1 MAFENLLRPGKING
15 MEMRNRFIAGPMEK
29 AMANLDGTLNERYI
43 HYSRER
49 AKGGVA
55 LIQLES
61 IYVRPEGRG
70 NPFQVGCHD
79 DAVIPGLRKIAD
91 AIHEHGAKLTM
102 ELNHG
107 GRQASITASQRQP
120 IAPSVVPCTFI
131 DPGSVPREMTHEDI
145 EIIIEAFVKA
155 AHRCLEAGVDMIHIH
170 GAHGYLIGQF
180 LSPHSNRRTDEYG
193 GSLKNR
199 ARFALEILAALRAVV
214 GKDYPIGYRISA
226 VEFVEGGLE
235 IEESAAFCSML
246 ADAGI
251 DLIDV
256 TGATYESAAKMFQGP
271 ESPKGG
277 FVPYA
282 AAIRKVVGNRVPVSV
297 AQRLNDPEFANAVME
312 KEGFEYIT
320 LTRAFHADPHYVRKL
335 IEARPQEILPCIG
348 CNTCLERTVARVP
361 NGCAANPQT
370 TFETSRSIKTVS
382 SPLRVLVVGGGIAG
396 MHAARMLKR
405 QGQNVTIHEASETL
419 GGQICYSRRVQP
431 DHGALA
437 DWLSLQLHKLNVP
450 VVMGSSVSVEDVKA
464 MDPDVVVVATGARG
478 GTLRADKEDCSVPV
492 FDIFSAMDR
501 PAGEWTG
508 EVAMLG
514 GDHASC
520 HAAQHLARQGVKI
533 HIITS
538 AAALADDK
546 APITALFLAKQLEEN
561 DRIVVHPE
569 TTAELLTGNRVKV
582 QSKGSVSELSVDA
595 VVIGGRVSQF
605 GLAEDLQRAGVRA
618 MVYKIGDATSPR
630 NVFSASH
637 EAAEVSEKIRL
648 ATGAPS
654 MN

>member
-29 AMANLDGTLNERYI
+29 AMANQDGTLNERYI

-107 GRQASITASQRQP
+107 GRQASSTASQRQP

-131 DPGSVPREMTHEDI
+131 DPGSVPRAMTQEDI
-145 EIIIEAFVKA
+145 EIVIDAFVKA
-155 AHRCLEAGVDMIHIH
+155 ARRCLEAGVDMIHIH

-180 LSPHSNRRTDEYG
+180 LSPHTNRRTDEYG
-193 GSLKNR
+193 GSLQNR

-214 GKDYPIGYRISA
+214 GTDYPIGYRISA
-226 VEFVEGGLE
+226 VEFVPGGLE
-235 IEESAAFCSML
+235 LEESAAFCKML

-256 TGATYESAAKMFQGP
+256 TASTYESAVKMFQGP

-282 AAIRKVVGNRVPVSV
+282 AAIRKAVGDRVPVSV
-297 AQRLNDPEFANAVME
+297 AQRLNDPEFASAVME
-312 KEGFEYIT
+312 REGFEYIS

-335 IEARPQEILPCIG
+335 IDARPRDILPCIG
-348 CNTCLERTVARVP
+348 CNTCLEMTVGRVP
-361 NGCAANPQT
+361 AQCAANPQT
-370 TFETSRSIKTVS
+370 TYESAGSSKTVT
-382 SPLRVLVVGGGIAG
+382 SPRRVLVVGGGIAG
-396 MHAARMLKR
+396 MHAARMLQQ
-405 QGQNVTIHEASETL
+405 QGQNVTIHEASESL
-419 GGQICYSRRVQP
+419 GGQICYSRRVLP
-431 DHGALA
+431 DHGNLS
-437 DWLSLQLHKLNVP
+437 DWLSLQLQELNVP
-450 VVMGSSVSVEDVKA
+450 VVTSSRISVEDIKA
-464 MDPDVVVVATGARG
+464 MDPDVVIIATGARG
-478 GTLRADKEDCSVPV
+478 GILRADKENCSLPV
-492 FDIFSAMDR
+492 FDVFAAMDR
-501 PAGEWTG
+501 PAGEWSG

-514 GDHASC
+514 GDQASC
-520 HAAQHLARQGVKI
+520 HAAQHLARLGIKV

-538 AAALADDK
+538 FAAVADDK
-546 APITALFLAKQLEEN
+546 APITALFLATHLAEN

-569 TTAELLTGNRVKV
+569 TTAELLTGKRVKL
-582 QSKGSVSELSVDA
+582 QTKGRVSELSVDA
-595 VVIGGRVSQF
+595 VVVGGRVAQF

-618 MVYKIGDATSPR
+618 TIYKIGDAASPR
-630 NVFSASH
+630 NVFSATH
-637 EAAEVSEKIRL
+637 EAADVAEKIRL
-648 ATGAPS
+648 ASGAPG

>member
-79 DAVIPGLRKIAD
+79 AAVIPGLRKIAD

-131 DPGSVPREMTHEDI
+131 DPGSVPREMTYEDI
-145 EIIIEAFVKA
+145 EIVIEAFVKA

-235 IEESAAFCSML
+235 I
-246 ADAGI
+246 
-251 DLIDV
+251 
-256 TGATYESAAKMFQGP
+256 
-271 ESPKGG
+271 
-277 FVPYA
+277 
-282 AAIRKVVGNRVPVSV
+282 
-297 AQRLNDPEFANAVME
+297 
-312 KEGFEYIT
+312 
-320 LTRAFHADPHYVRKL
+320 
-335 IEARPQEILPCIG
+335 
-348 CNTCLERTVARVP
+348 
-361 NGCAANPQT
+361 
-370 TFETSRSIKTVS
+370 
-382 SPLRVLVVGGGIAG
+382 
-396 MHAARMLKR
+396 
-405 QGQNVTIHEASETL
+405 
-419 GGQICYSRRVQP
+419 
-431 DHGALA
+431 
-437 DWLSLQLHKLNVP
+437 
-450 VVMGSSVSVEDVKA
+450 
-464 MDPDVVVVATGARG
+464 
-478 GTLRADKEDCSVPV
+478 
-492 FDIFSAMDR
+492 
-501 PAGEWTG
+501 
-508 EVAMLG
+508 
-514 GDHASC
+514 
-520 HAAQHLARQGVKI
+520 
-533 HIITS
+533 
-538 AAALADDK
+538 
-546 APITALFLAKQLEEN
+546 
-561 DRIVVHPE
+561 
-569 TTAELLTGNRVKV
+569 
-582 QSKGSVSELSVDA
+582 
-595 VVIGGRVSQF
+595 VIGGRVSQF

-618 MVYKIGDATSPR
+618 MVYKIGDAASPR

>member
-1 MAFENLLRPGKING
+1 
-15 MEMRNRFIAGPMEK
+15 
-29 AMANLDGTLNERYI
+29 
-43 HYSRER
+43 
-49 AKGGVA
+49 
-55 LIQLES
+55 
-61 IYVRPEGRG
+61 
-70 NPFQVGCHD
+70 D

-120 IAPSVVPCTFI
+120 IAPSIVPCTFI

-145 EIIIEAFVKA
+145 EIVIEAFVKA

-235 IEESAAFCSML
+235 IDESAAFCSML

-297 AQRLNDPEFANAVME
+297 AQRLNDPEFASAVME

-335 IEARPQEILPCIG
+335 IEARPQKFCPVSAATRASRGPWPRAERMCGQPAGDIRDLPVYQDRLL
-348 CNTCLERTVARVP
+348 TP
-361 NGCAANPQT
+361 
-370 TFETSRSIKTVS
+370 SRPGGRRRDCGHACGPHAEKTRS
-382 SPLRVLVVGGGIAG
+382 ECYDPRGFRDSRRSDPLQPPR
-396 MHAARMLKR
+396 AARPWR
-405 QGQNVTIHEASETL
+405 P
-419 GGQICYSRRVQP
+419 RRLVEP
-431 DHGALA
+431 
-437 DWLSLQLHKLNVP
+437 
-450 VVMGSSVSVEDVKA
+450 SVA
-464 MDPDVVVVATGARG
+464 
-478 GTLRADKEDCSVPV
+478 
-492 FDIFSAMDR
+492 
-501 PAGEWTG
+501 
-508 EVAMLG
+508 
-514 GDHASC
+514 
-520 HAAQHLARQGVKI
+520 
-533 HIITS
+533 
-538 AAALADDK
+538 
-546 APITALFLAKQLEEN
+546 
-561 DRIVVHPE
+561 
-569 TTAELLTGNRVKV
+569 
-582 QSKGSVSELSVDA
+582 
-595 VVIGGRVSQF
+595 
-605 GLAEDLQRAGVRA
+605 
-618 MVYKIGDATSPR
+618 
-630 NVFSASH
+630 
-637 EAAEVSEKIRL
+637 
-648 ATGAPS
+648 
-654 MN
+654 

>member
-79 DAVIPGLRKIAD
+79 AAVIPGLRKIAD

-131 DPGSVPREMTHEDI
+131 DPGSVPREMTYEDI
-145 EIIIEAFVKA
+145 EIVIEAFVKA

-246 ADAGI
+246 VDAGI

-256 TGATYESAAKMFQGP
+256 TGAIYESATKMFQGP

-297 AQRLNDPEFANAVME
+297 AQRLNDPEFASAVME
-312 KEGFEYIT
+312 KEGFEYI
-320 LTRAFHADPHYVRKL
+320 R
-335 IEARPQEILPCIG
+335 
-348 CNTCLERTVARVP
+348 
-361 NGCAANPQT
+361 
-370 TFETSRSIKTVS
+370 
-382 SPLRVLVVGGGIAG
+382 
-396 MHAARMLKR
+396 
-405 QGQNVTIHEASETL
+405 
-419 GGQICYSRRVQP
+419 
-431 DHGALA
+431 
-437 DWLSLQLHKLNVP
+437 
-450 VVMGSSVSVEDVKA
+450 
-464 MDPDVVVVATGARG
+464 
-478 GTLRADKEDCSVPV
+478 
-492 FDIFSAMDR
+492 
-501 PAGEWTG
+501 
-508 EVAMLG
+508 
-514 GDHASC
+514 
-520 HAAQHLARQGVKI
+520 
-533 HIITS
+533 
-538 AAALADDK
+538 
-546 APITALFLAKQLEEN
+546 
-561 DRIVVHPE
+561 
-569 TTAELLTGNRVKV
+569 
-582 QSKGSVSELSVDA
+582 
-595 VVIGGRVSQF
+595 
-605 GLAEDLQRAGVRA
+605 
-618 MVYKIGDATSPR
+618 
-630 NVFSASH
+630 
-637 EAAEVSEKIRL
+637 
-648 ATGAPS
+648 
-654 MN
+654 

>member
-15 MEMRNRFIAGPMEK
+15 MEMRNRLIAGPMEK
-29 AMANLDGTLNERYI
+29 AMANQDGTLNERYI
-43 HYSRER
+43 HYSAER
-49 AKGGVA
+49 AKGGAA

-79 DAVIPGLRKIAD
+79 DAVIPGLRQLAG
-91 AIHEHGAKLTM
+91 AVHEHGAKLTM

-131 DPGSVPREMTHEDI
+131 DPGSVPREMNHEDI
-145 EIIIEAFVKA
+145 EIVIEAFVKA

-170 GAHGYLIGQF
+170 GAHGYLINQF

-193 GSLKNR
+193 GALTNR

-235 IEESAAFCSML
+235 IEESTAFCKML

-256 TGATYESAAKMFQGP
+256 TASTYESAVKMFQGP

-282 AAIRKVVGNRVPVSV
+282 AAIRKAVGDRVPVSV
-297 AQRLNDPEFANAVME
+297 AQRLNDPEFASAVME
-312 KEGFEYIT
+312 REGFAYIT

-335 IEARPQEILPCIG
+335 IAGRPRDILPCIG
-348 CNTCLERTVARVP
+348 CNTCLEMTVGRVP
-361 NGCAANPQT
+361 AGCAANPQT
-370 TFETSRSIKTVS
+370 TFEAFRSSKTVS
-382 SPLRVLVVGGGIAG
+382 SPRRVLVVGGGIAG
-396 MHAARMLKR
+396 MHAARMLKI
-405 QGQNVTIHEASETL
+405 QGQNVTVHEASEAL
-419 GGQICYSRRVQP
+419 GGQIRYSRRVQP

-437 DWLSLQLHKLNVP
+437 DWLSLQLRELNVP
-450 VVMGSSVSVEDVKA
+450 VVTGSPVSVEDVKA

-478 GTLRADKEDCSVPV
+478 GILRADKDNCSVPV

-501 PAGEWTG
+501 AAGEWIG
-508 EVAMLG
+508 EVAVLG
-514 GDHASC
+514 GDQASC
-520 HAAQHLARQGVKI
+520 HAARHIARQEVKV

-546 APITALFLAKQLEEN
+546 APITAMFLATHIAEN

-569 TTAELLTGNRVKV
+569 TTAELLTGRRVKM
-582 QSKGSVSELSVDA
+582 QSKGNVSELSVHA

-605 GLAEDLQRAGVRA
+605 GLAEDLRRAGVRA
-618 MVYKIGDATSPR
+618 MVYIIGDAATPR
-630 NVFSASH
+630 NVFSATH
-637 EAAEVSEKIRL
+637 EAADVSEKIRL
-648 ATGAPS
+648 ASGAPV
-654 MN
+654 

>member
-1 MAFENLLRPGKING
+1 MAFENLLRPGRING

-43 HYSRER
+43 YYSRER

-145 EIIIEAFVKA
+145 EIVIEAFVKA
-155 AHRCLEAGVDMIHIH
+155 ARRCLEAGVDMIHIH

-214 GKDYPIGYRISA
+214 GKDFPIGYRISA
-226 VEFVEGGLE
+226 VEFVPGGLE
-235 IEESAAFCSML
+235 IEESAAFCGML

-256 TGATYESAAKMFQGP
+256 TASTYESAVKMFQGP
-271 ESPKGG
+271 ESPQGG

-282 AAIRKVVGNRVPVSV
+282 AAIRKVVGDRVPVSV
-297 AQRLNDPEFANAVME
+297 AQRLNDPEFASAVME
-312 KEGFEYIT
+312 KEGFEYIS

-335 IEARPQEILPCIG
+335 IAGQRQDILPCIG
-348 CNTCLERTVARVP
+348 CNTCLEMTVARTP
-361 NGCAANPQT
+361 AGCAANPQT
-370 TFETSRSIKTVS
+370 TFEVSRPVKTTS
-382 SPLRVLVVGGGIAG
+382 SPVRVLVVGGGIAG
-396 MHAARMLKR
+396 MHAARMLKQ
-405 QGQNVTIHEASETL
+405 QGQTVSIHEASDTL
-419 GGQICYSRRVQP
+419 GGQIRYSREVQP

-437 DWLSLQLHKLNVP
+437 DWLSRQLHELNVP
-450 VVMGSSVSVEDVKA
+450 VVTGSAIGVEDVKA

-478 GTLRADKEDCSVPV
+478 GILRADKVDCSVPV

-508 EVAMLG
+508 EIAVLG
-514 GDHASC
+514 GDFASC
-520 HAAQHLARQGVKI
+520 HAARHLVRQGVKV
-533 HIITS
+533 HIITPF
-538 AAALADDK
+538 AAVADDK
-546 APITALFLAKQLEEN
+546 APITALFLATLIAETE
-561 DRIVVHPE
+561 RIVVHPE
-569 TTAELLTGNRVKV
+569 TTAEVLTGKRVKL
-582 QSKGSVSELSVDA
+582 QSKGSASELSVDA
-595 VVIGGRVSQF
+595 VVVGGRVAQF

-618 MVYKIGDATSPR
+618 MVYKIGDAASPR

-637 EAAEVSEKIRL
+637 EAAEASEKIRL
-648 ATGAPS
+648 ASGRPA
-654 MN
+654 

>member
-29 AMANLDGTLNERYI
+29 AMANPDGTLNERYI

-107 GRQASITASQRQP
+107 GRQASSTASQRQP

-145 EIIIEAFVKA
+145 EIVIEAFVKA
-155 AHRCLEAGVDMIHIH
+155 ARRCLEAGVDMIHIH

-180 LSPHSNRRTDEYG
+180 LSPHTNRRTDEYG
-193 GSLKNR
+193 GSLSNR
-199 ARFALEILAALRAVV
+199 ARFALRILAALRAVV

-226 VEFVEGGLE
+226 VELVKGGLE
-235 IEESAAFCSML
+235 IEESAAFCGML

-256 TGATYESAAKMFQGP
+256 TATTYESAVKMFQGP

-282 AAIRKVVGNRVPVSV
+282 AAIRRVVGDRVPISV
-297 AQRLNDPEFANAVME
+297 AQRLNDPEFASAVME

-335 IEARPQEILPCIG
+335 IEGRPRDILPCIG
-348 CNTCLERTVARVP
+348 CNTCLENTVARVP

-370 TFETSRSIKTVS
+370 TFEASRSLKTTAS
-382 SPLRVLVVGGGIAG
+382 PPLRILVVGGGIAG
-396 MHAARMLKR
+396 MHAARMLKE
-405 QGQNVTIHEASETL
+405 QGQNVTLHEASETL
-419 GGQICYSRRVQP
+419 GGQIRYSRQVQP

-437 DWLSLQLHKLNVP
+437 DWLSLQLRKLKVP
-450 VVMGSSVSVEDVKA
+450 IVTGSSVSVENVKA

-501 PAGEWTG
+501 SAGEWTG
-508 EVAMLG
+508 EVAVLG
-514 GDHASC
+514 GDNASC
-520 HAAQHLARQGVKI
+520 HTARYLTRRGVKV
-533 HIITS
+533 HIITPF
-538 AAALADDK
+538 AALADDK
-546 APITALFLAKQLEEN
+546 APITALFLAILIGEN
-561 DRIVVHPE
+561 DRIVVHSE
-569 TTAELLTGNRVKV
+569 TTAELLTGKRVKL
-582 QSKGSVSELSVDA
+582 QSKGKVSELSVDA
-595 VVIGGRVSQF
+595 VVIGGRVAQF

-618 MVYKIGDATSPR
+618 TVYKIGDAASPR
-630 NVFSASH
+630 NVFSATH
-637 EAAEVSEKIRL
+637 EAADVSEKIRL
-648 ATGAPS
+648 ASDRPA
-654 MN
+654 

>member
-29 AMANLDGTLNERYI
+29 AMANQDGTLNERYI

-70 NPFQVGCHD
+70 NPYQVGCHD

-107 GRQASITASQRQP
+107 GRQASSTASQRQP
-120 IAPSVVPCTFI
+120 IAPSAVPCTFI
-131 DPGSVPREMTHEDI
+131 DPGSVPRAMTREDI
-145 EIIIEAFVKA
+145 EIVIDAFVKA
-155 AHRCLEAGVDMIHIH
+155 ARRCLEAGVDMIHIH

-180 LSPHSNRRTDEYG
+180 LSPHTNRRTDEYG

-199 ARFALEILAALRAVV
+199 ARFALKILAALRTVV

-226 VEFVEGGLE
+226 VEFVPGGLE
-235 IEESAAFCSML
+235 IEESAAFCKML

-256 TGATYESAAKMFQGP
+256 TASTYESAFKMFQGP
-271 ESPKGG
+271 EAPKGG

-282 AAIRKVVGNRVPVSV
+282 AAIRKVVGDRVPVSV
-297 AQRLNDPEFANAVME
+297 AQRLNDPEFASAVME
-312 KEGFEYIT
+312 KEGIDYIS

-335 IEARPQEILPCIG
+335 IDARPQDILPCIG
-348 CNTCLERTVARVP
+348 CNTCLEMTVARTP
-361 NGCAANPQT
+361 AGCAANPQT
-370 TFETSRSIKTVS
+370 TFETSRPVKSAS
-382 SPLRVLVVGGGIAG
+382 SPVRVLVVGGGIAG
-396 MHAARMLKR
+396 MHAARMLKQ
-405 QGQNVTIHEASETL
+405 QGQTVTIHEASETL
-419 GGQICYSRRVQP
+419 GGQLRYSRRVQP
-431 DHGALA
+431 DHGNLA
-437 DWLSLQLHKLNVP
+437 DWLSRQLRELNVP
-450 VVMGSSVSVEDVKA
+450 IVMGSAVSVDDVKA

-478 GTLRADKEDCSVPV
+478 GIIRADKDNRSVPV

-514 GDHASC
+514 GDFANC
-520 HAAQHLARQGVKI
+520 HAARYLARQGVKV
-533 HIITS
+533 HIITPF
-538 AAALADDK
+538 AAVADDK
-546 APITALFLAKQLEEN
+546 APITALFLATLLAKN

-569 TTAELLTGNRVKV
+569 TTAELLTGKRVKV
-582 QSKGSVSELSVDA
+582 QSKGIESELAVDA

-605 GLAEDLQRAGVRA
+605 ALAEDLQRAGTRA
-618 MVYKIGDATSPR
+618 KIYKIGDAVAPR
-630 NVFSASH
+630 NVFAASH
-637 EAAEVSEKIRL
+637 EAADVSEKIRL
-648 ATGAPS
+648 ASAVPA
-654 MN
+654 

>member
-29 AMANLDGTLNERYI
+29 AMANQDGTLNERYI

-107 GRQASITASQRQP
+107 GRQASSTASQRQP

-131 DPGSVPREMTHEDI
+131 DPGSVPRAMTKEDI
-145 EIIIEAFVKA
+145 EIVIDAFVKA
-155 AHRCLEAGVDMIHIH
+155 ARRCLEAGVDMIHIH

-214 GKDYPIGYRISA
+214 GKDFPIGYRISA
-226 VEFVEGGLE
+226 VEFVPGGLE
-235 IEESAAFCSML
+235 IEESAAFCGML

-256 TGATYESAAKMFQGP
+256 TASTYELAVKMFQGP
-271 ESPKGG
+271 DAPKGG

-282 AAIRKVVGNRVPVSV
+282 AAIRKVVGDRVPVSV
-297 AQRLNDPEFANAVME
+297 AQRLNDPEFASAVME
-312 KEGFEYIT
+312 KEGFEYIS

-335 IEARPQEILPCIG
+335 IAGRRQDILPCIG
-348 CNTCLERTVARVP
+348 CNTCLEMTVARTP
-361 NGCAANPQT
+361 AGCAANPQT
-370 TFETSRSIKTVS
+370 TFEVSRPVRTTS
-382 SPLRVLVVGGGIAG
+382 SPVRVLVVGGGIAG
-396 MHAARMLKR
+396 MHAARMLKQ
-405 QGQNVTIHEASETL
+405 QGQTVTIHEASDTL
-419 GGQICYSRRVQP
+419 GGQIRYSRQVQA

-437 DWLSLQLHKLNVP
+437 DWLSHQLHELNVP
-450 VVMGSSVSVEDVKA
+450 VVTGSAVGVEDVKA
-464 MDPDVVVVATGARG
+464 MDPDVVIVATGARG
-478 GTLRADKEDCSVPV
+478 GILRADKVNCSVPV

-501 PAGEWTG
+501 PAGEWSG
-508 EVAMLG
+508 EVAVLG
-514 GDHASC
+514 GDFASC
-520 HAAQHLARQGVKI
+520 HAARYLTQQGVKV

-538 AAALADDK
+538 FAAVADDK
-546 APITALFLAKQLEEN
+546 APITALFLAHLIGEN

-569 TTAELLTGNRVKV
+569 TTAEVLTGKRVKL

-595 VVIGGRVSQF
+595 VVVGGRVSQF

-618 MVYKIGDATSPR
+618 MVYKIGDAVSPR
-630 NVFSASH
+630 NVFAASH
-637 EAAEVSEKIRL
+637 EAADVAEKIRL
-648 ATGAPS
+648 ASGAS
-654 MN
+654 S